1 MIKQPTVH
9 HYILTYD
16 AENELWYHD
25 VETEREKFP
34 DGATLNIETG
44 ETFWGYLGDGEYAP
58 NECELNEQ
66 IIRAVNQ
73 LNQNNREV
81 PFTAED
87 FEDCKPAELADIDF
101 EEYKFALKEDEVS
114 RTHIP
119 NPPV

>member
-16 AENELWYHD
+16 ADNELWYHD

-44 ETFWGYLGDGEYAP
+44 ETSWGYLGDGQYAP

-66 IIRAVNQ
+66 ITRAVRE
-73 LNQNNREV
+73 LNQNNRQV
-81 PFTAED
+81 PFTVE
-87 FEDCKPAELADIDF
+87 ECENIIADL
-101 EEYKFALKEDEVS
+101 EEYKFAEIDDETP
-114 RTHIP
+114 RTYIP
-119 NPPV
+119 YPPV